1 MPPRRRNVT
10 LLVVLCLGHILLIS
24 SQVQT
29 DSGSSALNGAALGGV
44 ARFQSIIAGFANGVS
59 GLWSHYF
66 ALGGVARENED
77 LRLRVLDLEG
87 QLQGE
92 RARAS
97 QLNGLEDALTLQR
110 SVVAPTLAARVIAG
124 NPFPGVLTVNVD
136 RGTADGVQP
145 NMAVINL
152 RGVVGRVIGQPAA
165 HAATVQLLADRSAN
179 AGAVL
184 EASGVAGNVSGGH
197 ADGQFRLELVSSAAT
212 IAVGE
217 RVVTSGHDGI
227 FAQGFLLGT
236 VAQVNGTGKNREIV
250 IAPAVNF
257 SRVDVV
263 LILLARPASGG
274 AQQP

>member
-10 LLVVLCLGHILLIS
+10 LLVVLSLGHVLLIS

-44 ARFQSIIAGFANGVS
+44 ARFQSIIGGLANGVS

-66 ALGGVARENED
+66 ALGGVARENEE

-97 QLNGLEDALTLQR
+97 RLNGLEDALTLQR

-124 NPFPGVLTVNVD
+124 NPVPGVFTVNLD

-145 NMAVINL
+145 NMAVING
-152 RGVVGRVIGQPAA
+152 RGVVGRVIGRPAA
-165 HAATVQLLADRSAN
+165 RFSTVQLLADHSGN

-184 EASGVAGNVSGGH
+184 EASGVAGNVWGGH
-197 ADGQFRLELVSSAAT
+197 ADGQFRLELVSSVAPIT
-212 IAVGE
+212 VGE
-217 RVVTSGHDGI
+217 RVVTSGQDGI
-227 FAQGFLLGT
+227 YPQGFLLGT

-257 SRVDVV
+257 ARVDVV
-263 LILLARPASGG
+263 LIVMARPASGG
-274 AQQP
+274 AQRP